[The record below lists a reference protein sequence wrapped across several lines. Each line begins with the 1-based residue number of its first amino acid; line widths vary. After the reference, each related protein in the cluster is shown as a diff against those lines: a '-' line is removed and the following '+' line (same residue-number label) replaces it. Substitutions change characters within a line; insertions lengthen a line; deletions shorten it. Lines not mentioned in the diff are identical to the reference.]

1 MNIDWQKTT
10 KLHNKTKKE
19 MKAYFE
25 KYPKSHKLV
34 YRKCKCGD
42 IKLVE
47 YRNHNRLCNSCA
59 KTGKN
64 HPFYKNS
71 VGNKYYIDDKKE
83 KYIKVLKEIGRNKQ
97 GAKIVLTQCHCGNKF
112 EVLEGNLKNGKTKSC
127 GCLPIGGYKNSIGNK
142 YSIGN
147 NKEIIVLKEI
157 NQDKY
162 GQKIVLAQ
170 CHCGN
175 KFEVLEHSL
184 QIGQKSCG
192 HCLEI
197 TEIGKVKNG
206 IKLLKFEYRDKYSQ
220 IHFKAKCHCGNIFI
234 INYNNWKKGQKSC
247 GCLKS
252 HENTDIELIMQK
264 ELEKRNYNFK
274 TQFKVLSYK
283 TDILL
288 TDYNIIIECDGRY

>member
-97 GAKIVLTQCHCGNKF
+97 GAKIVLT
-112 EVLEGNLKNGKTKSC
+112 
-127 GCLPIGGYKNSIGNK
+127 
-142 YSIGN
+142 
-147 NKEIIVLKEI
+147 
-157 NQDKY
+157 
-162 GQKIVLAQ
+162 Q